1 MEQGVPIEEIKR
13 QLKEKRPELTD
24 KRISTEI
31 SFVKY
36 QMKKAKEKE
45 TGEAE
50 EGEEETEAPERP
62 ITEAK
67 EIEEEL
73 FEGKAG
79 VEPETIAESIF
90 RTVSLLLA
98 SLTKRVTPF
107 EFEPLKEE
115 EIEQLKKAWAPVL
128 EEYMGEG
135 ESKEAIL
142 IITTAG
148 IFLSHLK
155 KKGTEEVIT

>member
-1 MEQGVPIEEIKR
+1 M
-13 QLKEKRPELTD
+13 
-24 KRISTEI
+24 
-31 SFVKY
+31 
-36 QMKKAKEKE
+36 
-45 TGEAE
+45 
-50 EGEEETEAPERP
+50 
-62 ITEAK
+62 
-67 EIEEEL
+67 
-73 FEGKAG
+73 EGKAG
-79 VEPETIAESIF
+79 IEPETIAESIF
-90 RTVSLLLA
+90 RTVSLLLT
-98 SLTKRVTPF
+98 SLTKKITPF

-155 KKGTEEVIT
+155 KKGTEEVVT